1 MTKDELFNYLKDS
14 DIIKTP
20 SIIEAFR
27 VIDRA
32 DFVAKEYLDEPY
44 GDYPLPIGHGAT
56 ISQPS
61 TVALMLELLQP
72 RGGDKV
78 LDVGSGSGWTTALLA
93 HIVGPEGEII
103 GVELIPELVLYGIEN
118 LKKYN
123 FANAKIIQAQK
134 EVFGFPDKAPF
145 DKILVSAAA
154 ESLPQTLVGQ
164 LKIGG
169 RMVIPIESSVW
180 RIDKKSEKEIDKKEF
195 RGFAFVPLK

>member
-1 MTKDELFNYLKDS
+1 MKKEKLLNNLKDS
-14 DIIKTP
+14 HAIKTP

-27 VIDRA
+27 IIDRA

-44 GDYPLPIGHGAT
+44 GDYPLPIGYGAT

-61 TVALMLELLQP
+61 TVAFMLELLQLQA
-72 RGGDKV
+72 GDKI

-93 HIVGPEGEII
+93 HIVGPEGKVI
-103 GVELIPELVLYGIEN
+103 GVELIPELVLYGREN

-123 FANAKIIQAQK
+123 FANAQIMQAQK

-154 ESLPQTLVGQ
+154 ETLPQTLVGQ

-195 RGFAFVPLK
+195 HGFAFVPLK